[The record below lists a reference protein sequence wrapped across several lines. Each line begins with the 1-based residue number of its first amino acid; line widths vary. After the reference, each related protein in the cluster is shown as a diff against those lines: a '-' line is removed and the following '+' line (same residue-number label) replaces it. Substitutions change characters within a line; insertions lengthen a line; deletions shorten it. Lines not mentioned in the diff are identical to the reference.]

1 MQQHAPV
8 ASNGRV
14 TVVGFPKFWQTAF
27 NLKPAAFEEVRRIGD
42 IQNEIFTKAP
52 KNQLERVLR
61 HLAKNAMNT
70 LGATLTLCLN
80 GYGHDAMKLARN
92 TYEAHL
98 NAAYLEK
105 HPDEIDDYIDFY
117 HVLIKDQLDNLDQS
131 NPALTKELPADRREE
146 AVRNAQV
153 PELMREEAILRRLP
167 IVGAGVEP
175 EERVRT
181 AHLARDLWQQGER
194 CVGGEL
200 DLVLAENRRDVGR
213 CLAPGPALDDSEFA
227 RMVERDVD
235 RPVAALGEADDPARV
250 GSGDRPVPRIDRLH
264 DVARHE
270 RRQALTR

>member
-1 MQQHAPV
+1 MGRLRIKKKKPKPGRQKAMQQHAPV

-146 AVRNAQV
+146 INKEYDRVKHRFTGKQRNHWAKKSIW
-153 PELMREEAILRRLP
+153 EM
-167 IVGAGVEP
+167 
-175 EERVRT
+175 
-181 AHLARDLWQQGER
+181 
-194 CVGGEL
+194 
-200 DLVLAENRRDVGR
+200 AEDVG
-213 CLAPGPALDDSEFA
+213 LKE
-227 RMVERDVD
+227 
-235 RPVAALGEADDPARV
+235 
-250 GSGDRPVPRIDRLH
+250 H
-264 DVARHE
+264 HK
-270 RRQALTR
+270 